1 MASGSTSFGHDA
13 GSNDPHARL
22 GRTPIG
28 ILEMTLRRSRNP
40 VTSKPRTTLKMV
52 AKYVGLTPGTV
63 SAVLNDTPACR
74 SVPERTKQR
83 IFAAARDLEYKP
95 DFWARALRL
104 KRTYTIGVIAAQIG
118 DPYGSVIIGGIEWY
132 LRENGF
138 FFLTMVH
145 RHQDEIL
152 ESHSKLLIERGAE
165 GLITIDTSIPHSL
178 HVPVVAIAGHRPS
191 DGVTNIVIDHRTA
204 ALYVLSHLHELGHRD
219 IAFMK
224 GPDASSDS
232 IDRWQSIVDVSREL
246 GIRIQPELVVDLK
259 NAEGNA
265 ASAPEYGYP
274 FAKELLRRKRPF
286 TALFAYND
294 NSAIAAIRVFQ
305 DAGLR
310 VPEDVSVVGF
320 DDIQPAS
327 YARPALTT
335 IRQPL
340 QQMGEMAARTIL
352 DRIERNAEHVPEIAI
367 EPQLIL
373 RNSTGPAR
381 TFLPDASFAAARDYS
396 RD

>member
-1 MASGSTSFGHDA
+1 
-13 GSNDPHARL
+13 
-22 GRTPIG
+22 
-28 ILEMTLRRSRNP
+28 MTLRTNRDAITSR
-40 VTSKPRTTLKMV
+40 TRTTLKMV
-52 AKYVGLTPGTV
+52 AKHVGLTPGTV
-63 SAVLNDTPACR
+63 SAVLNNTPACR

-83 IFAAARDLEYKP
+83 IFAAARELNYKP
-95 DFWARALRL
+95 DFWARALRM

-118 DPYGSVIIGGIEWY
+118 DPYGSVIIGGVERY
-132 LRENGF
+132 LRESGF
-138 FFLTMVH
+138 FFLTTVH
-145 RHQDEIL
+145 HHQDELL
-152 ESHSKLLIERGAE
+152 ESHLRLLIERGAE
-165 GLITIDTSIPHSL
+165 GLITIDTSISHALP
-178 HVPVVAIAGHRPS
+178 VPVVAIAGHRAG

-204 ALYVLSHLHELGHRD
+204 ALYALRHLHELGHRD

-224 GPDASSDS
+224 GPDSSSDAA
-232 IDRWQSIVDVSREL
+232 DRWRSIVHASRNL
-246 GIRIQPELVVDLK
+246 GTRIQAELVVDLD

-274 FAKELLRRKRPF
+274 FAEKLLRRNRPF

-335 IRQPL
+335 VRQPL
-340 QQMGEMAARTIL
+340 QQMGEMAACTIL
-352 DRIERNAEHVPEIAI
+352 DRIERGAECVPEIAI
-367 EPQLIL
+367 EPQLVV
-373 RNSTGPAR
+373 RKSTAPAR
-381 TFLPDASFAAARDYS
+381 AFVPEFPSVRHAGTRAAAAPRQE
-396 RD
+396 

>member
-1 MASGSTSFGHDA
+1 MIRGQLDA
-13 GSNDPHARL
+13 HRFEMP
-22 GRTPIG
+22 
-28 ILEMTLRRSRNP
+28 EMTPRTNDKP
-40 VTSKPRTTLKMV
+40 TASKPRTTLKMV
-52 AKYVGLTPGTV
+52 AKHVGLTPGTV
-63 SAVLNDTPACR
+63 SAVLNNTPACR

-83 IFAAARDLEYKP
+83 VFAAARELNYKP

-118 DPYGSVIIGGIEWY
+118 DPYGSVIIGGIEHY

-145 RHQDEIL
+145 RHQDQLL
-152 ESHSKLLIERGAE
+152 ESHSRLLIERGAE
-165 GLITIDTSIPHSL
+165 GLITIDTSVPHPL
-178 HVPVVAIAGHRPS
+178 QVPVAAIAGHRPG

-204 ALYVLSHLHELGHRD
+204 ALQVLRHLHKLGHQD

-224 GPDASSDS
+224 GPDSSSDS
-232 IDRWQSIVDVSREL
+232 LERWRSIINASREL
-246 GIRIQPELVVDLK
+246 GMHIQPELVVDL
-259 NAEGNA
+259 NDAEGNA
-265 ASAPEYGYP
+265 ACTPENGYP
-274 FAKELLRRKRPF
+274 FAWELLRRNRHF

-294 NSAIAAIRVFQ
+294 NSAIAAVRVFQ

-335 IRQPL
+335 VRQPL

-352 DRIERNAEHVPEIAI
+352 DRIEQNAEYSPEIAI
-367 EPQLIL
+367 EPQLIV
-373 RNSTGPAR
+373 RKSTALAR
-381 TFLPDASFAAARDYS
+381 TFVEDPPFAVARGHG
-396 RD
+396 RG